1 MGLGREEL
9 GSHYALVLTSGQ
21 GMRQAQAR
29 ISGSVSSLNFIGRC
43 GYRIY
48 LLNWP
53 NTRIW
58 CDLVRK

>member
-48 LLNWP
+48 LLN
-53 NTRIW
+53 
-58 CDLVRK
+58 